1 MDTRP
6 PEAPQPAE
14 ELETIARSATET
26 LPAPAAVILLADLPN
41 YETRFKANAEQA
53 THLVS
58 LLQQIVGESVYL
70 YDGTVVDPFGQRV
83 LAQLP
88 DCEKGIQA
96 VLKARGDLRNYNKA
110 HPGIE
115 HLLDARVVLHA
126 GDARVEGNTLAGPAA
141 DEGFHALAGLR
152 PLNIGVSE
160 IVIRCHAKP
169 LQTRPLGAIAG
180 LQMFEVS
187 GYERA
192 TVAAPAPAA
201 DAQTPAAR
209 HGKPGGDAAVEPA
222 EPPKKKLPTFAIA
235 AGIVALLIV
244 AGAAGFMMLRNA
256 KPEAAAVS
264 AAPALPKLDPNLR
277 RRIIV
282 EPFDIE
288 SATLDVQPRTAAIR
302 YATIASLRA
311 IPQIEMI
318 DGGQSDGRVTAVVRD
333 GGAGPELVPTLHVAG
348 GEYEGAPV
356 LLANPQIATTDLVRW
371 ALRTLTVDG
380 GKFETQNRAAF
391 DHFLEALVATNGQPG
406 REENAEAAA
415 AISLALQE
423 DPSYLPAQ
431 LFAFGF
437 YRASGNLEAARASAR
452 RVRELDPSHTGMIRE
467 LVRIEFDTGNPAG
480 GLSALRAILERN
492 PEDRDALLAIA
503 RHSISVM
510 EKDVFAKAA
519 AKLQK
524 LGDTTVPVHDADLI
538 LAAGRIDA
546 AIGRYYD
553 LEVEQPQNP
562 ALALKIGRVAVLRR
576 SVEIYELELAKLQKL
591 DPDYGYLLLNAYV
604 EAQGGNA
611 SEARS
616 LVEKAT
622 ANARWMDDPN
632 TAAAEIHAILGEND
646 EVVGS
651 LEKAVAASEPTLGY
665 IVSNP
670 LFTYI
675 TNDPAFVTLRERIDA
690 QRAEVTTE
698 LRKIPL

>member
-6 PEAPQPAE
+6 PEVPPRAGE
-14 ELETIARSATET
+14 FETIAKPASET
-26 LPAPAAVILLADLPN
+26 PSAPAAVILLADIPN
-41 YETRFKANAEQA
+41 FEARAKADPEHA
-53 THLVS
+53 THLAS

-88 DCEKGIQA
+88 DCEKGVQA
-96 VLKARGDLRNYNKA
+96 VLKARGDLRDYNKA
-110 HPGIE
+110 HPGLE

-126 GDARVEGNTLAGPAA
+126 GDARVEGNTLSGPAA
-141 DEGFHALAGLR
+141 AEASEALAALR
-152 PLNIGVSE
+152 PLYIGVSE

-169 LQTRPLGAIAG
+169 LKTKPLGVIAG

-187 GYERA
+187 GYERT

-201 DAQTPAAR
+201 EAQRPAAR
-209 HGKPGGDAAVEPA
+209 DGKPVGEAAVEPEA
-222 EPPKKKLPTFAIA
+222 PPKKKLPMFAIA
-235 AGIVALLIV
+235 AGIVMLLIV
-244 AGAAGFMMLRNA
+244 AGAAGFMMLRYA
-256 KPEAAAVS
+256 KPKAAAVP

-277 RRIIV
+277 RRVIV

-288 SATLDVQPRTAAIR
+288 SATPDVQPRTAAIR

-311 IPQIEMI
+311 IPQIEVI
-318 DGGQSDGRVTAVVRD
+318 DGGQSDGRMTAVVRD
-333 GGAGPELVPTLHVAG
+333 GGAGPELIPTLHVAG
-348 GEYEGAPV
+348 GKYEGAPV
-356 LLANPQIATTDLVRW
+356 LLANPQIATADLVRW

-391 DHFLEALVATNGQPG
+391 DHLLEALVATSGHPG
-406 REENAEAAA
+406 REENAKAAA

-431 LFAFGF
+431 FFAFDF

-452 RVRELDPSHTGMIRE
+452 RVRELDPGHTGMIRE
-467 LVRIEFDTGNPAG
+467 LARIEFDTGNPAG
-480 GLSALRAILERN
+480 GLSALSAILERN
-492 PEDRDALLAIA
+492 PEDHDALLAIA
-503 RHSISVM
+503 RHSISVT
-510 EKDVFAKAA
+510 EKNVFAKAA

-524 LGDTTVPVHDADLI
+524 PGDSTVPVHDADLL
-538 LAAGRIDA
+538 LAAGRIEA

-553 LEVEQPQNP
+553 LEVEQPQNA
-562 ALALKIGRVAVLRR
+562 ALALKIGRIAVLRR
-576 SVEIYELELAKLQKL
+576 SVEIAELELAKLEKL
-591 DPDYGYLLLNAYV
+591 DPDYGYLLLKAYV

-611 SEARS
+611 GEARA

-622 ANARWMDDPN
+622 ANAGWMDDPH

-651 LEKAVAASEPTLGY
+651 LERAVATSEPTLGY

-675 TNDPAFVTLRERIDA
+675 TNDSAFVTLRERIDA
-690 QRAEVTTE
+690 QRAEVTAE